1 MNMQEKAQGEK
12 QSGRTENQGK
22 VWLVGAGPGDAG
34 LLTLRGRE
42 VLENAQSVVYDALV
56 GDGIL
61 GWIPE
66 NAEQIYVG
74 KRGGSH
80 TKSQEEIN
88 QILVEEARKGR
99 RVVRLKGGDPF
110 VFGRGSEEALV
121 LRDHGIP
128 FEIVCGV
135 TSAVAVPAACGIPV
149 THRGMAPSFHVITG
163 HRKNGEPAHMDY
175 SALAR
180 EGGTLIFL
188 MGVTSAETICRGLIE
203 GGMDRHTPAALL
215 EKGTTAGQRKVIS
228 TLERLWEDGKSQ
240 NIKPPAIIV
249 VGEVCSLSKN
259 LAWLEDKPLFGAK
272 ILVTRPKRRS
282 AGMAR
287 RLREA
292 GAEVVEL
299 PAAEPRLVEDT
310 SALDHVLERLAD
322 FGWAVFTSPS
332 GVELFFEYMRR
343 EKKDIRLLMG
353 LKFAVIGAGT
363 AEALSRYGFYPDYMP
378 ESYYAKELGRG
389 LAETICR
396 ELEEEKNR
404 RGTGSGASGCGKP
417 VKVLLLRAQKAS
429 PELGREL
436 DRAEIP
442 FEDTVLYRTELPA
455 LSMQAERVKTLL
467 AKKAF
472 DYVTFTSEST
482 VKGFLELLSPDREE
496 LCGFTAVCIGEMTE
510 KAAREAGMRTAV
522 SEVPS
527 MDSMAER
534 MIDLRSFRA

>member
-1 MNMQEKAQGEK
+1 MWESGAAPT
-12 QSGRTENQGK
+12 QS
-22 VWLVGAGPGDAG
+22 
-34 LLTLRGRE
+34 LR
-42 VLENAQSVVYDALV
+42 
-56 GDGIL
+56 
-61 GWIPE
+61 
-66 NAEQIYVG
+66 
-74 KRGGSH
+74 
-80 TKSQEEIN
+80 EEID

-228 TLERLWEDGKSQ
+228 TLERLWEESGKSQ

-249 VGEVCSLSKN
+249 VGEVCRYSQRTWRGWK
-259 LAWLEDKPLFGAK
+259 DHKPLFGAK

-363 AEALSRYGFYPDYMP
+363 AEALSRYGFYPDL
-378 ESYYAKELGRG
+378 YAGKILREGAWQRACRDHLPGAGGRKKTG
-389 LAETICR
+389 GEQAAEH
-396 ELEEEKNR
+396 LDAANR
-404 RGTGSGASGCGKP
+404 
-417 VKVLLLRAQKAS
+417 
-429 PELGREL
+429 
-436 DRAEIP
+436 
-442 FEDTVLYRTELPA
+442 
-455 LSMQAERVKTLL
+455 
-467 AKKAF
+467 
-472 DYVTFTSEST
+472 
-482 VKGFLELLSPDREE
+482 
-496 LCGFTAVCIGEMTE
+496 
-510 KAAREAGMRTAV
+510 
-522 SEVPS
+522 
-527 MDSMAER
+527 
-534 MIDLRSFRA
+534 